1 MSCFPYEHVCP
12 EPVLAGASFIVFHKG
27 IQRWNLEKEKA
38 AGHFSPERH
47 FIVAIPLVEMGLGER
62 LELQAEL
69 GAVAGQRLR
78 GRPGR

>member
-1 MSCFPYEHVCP
+1 MSRACLGWRIIHRF
-12 EPVLAGASFIVFHKG
+12 SQG
-27 IQRWNLEKEKA
+27 IQRWNEKEKA